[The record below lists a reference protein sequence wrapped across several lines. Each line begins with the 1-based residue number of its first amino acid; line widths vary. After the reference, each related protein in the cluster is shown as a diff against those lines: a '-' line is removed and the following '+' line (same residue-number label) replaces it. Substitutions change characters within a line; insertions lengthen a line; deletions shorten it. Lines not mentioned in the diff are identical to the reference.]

1 MEKIGGQVAKP
12 GLGYFLWTFSLL
24 AWDDNAS
31 LGMYVK
37 VCLIHCLI
45 SVAVMVIGGFIG
57 VKARK
62 AKDAKMAAQ
71 AKETDGTN
79 AGEV

>member
-1 MEKIGGQVAKP
+1 MNNAVLFFNSFLSY
-12 GLGYFLWTFSLL
+12 GLLF
-24 AWDDNAS
+24 
-31 LGMYVK
+31 
-37 VCLIHCLI
+37 II

-57 VKARK
+57 VKTRK

-71 AKETDGTN
+71 AKETDGAN

>member
-1 MEKIGGQVAKP
+1 MNNAVLFFNSFLSY
-12 GLGYFLWTFSLL
+12 GLLF
-24 AWDDNAS
+24 
-31 LGMYVK
+31 
-37 VCLIHCLI
+37 II

-71 AKETDGTN
+71 AKETDGAN